1 MIGLNEFGRSRE
13 SALARVSLLSLLPYS
28 PSELIRDIHAS
39 NRHLS
44 KGCGGREIEEQQSSA
59 EELRGCD
66 DAETRLLLE
75 VRGTI
80 LLRRSP
86 QVAAPCR
93 TLCRVASG
101 RQSN

>member
-44 KGCGGREIEEQQSSA
+44 KSKSSA

-66 DAETRLLLE
+66 DAEARLLLE
-75 VRGTI
+75 VGGGI
-80 LLRRSP
+80 WLRRPP

-93 TLCRVASG
+93 TLRRVTCL
-101 RQSN
+101 

>member
-44 KGCGGREIEEQQSSA
+44 KGCGGREIEEQ
-59 EELRGCD
+59 RGCD

-101 RQSN
+101 RQSNQCP